1 MAQLEGTSAPH
12 GDCQIPLGYDGVVRI
27 RAVPRIVLSP
37 QKQLQPPLKDLDTW
51 EVVVGGGCENVVGL
65 LPCRLEWI
73 ITSDCLGERSRSHP
87 RETCLVPSGN
97 SFVVREKDGDGSKPL
112 RVSAFELGLIGKGR
126 MGFRIEPALTGN
138 APVEVPPG
146 DSRAIAYELE
156 ASLDFKV
163 ASAELTRDWMPD
175 WLELAVHGNR
185 IGTLMQLTPRFSPL
199 FSGQLA
205 TLDIFP
211 VGSEQDKE
219 AAVHLEWEI
228 GDTNAASRLLWKIG
242 FAAVRGAQGE
252 VLNDRLVTLGGN
264 GPPSAT
270 VAFKYQLSVARKPPP
285 AEAKGTGTK
294 KQATAA
300 LGEAI
305 RAEPRPALEVP
316 RPRLAAFEVLLQK
329 GKLRVQGGFEGFSD
343 SVVLDM
349 VLKPYI
355 QVGTGETAEIEE
367 LDNYFKSI
375 LQSFLH
381 EASFPHDYQGRELRA
396 LCSPLDVDARLSELD
411 SLAVTSAKNV
421 FQRELLDLK
430 SLPREYV
437 SALEEISG
445 LKIFA
450 VLKLAP
456 GVTCQTVPFGAIVDY
471 KESEPGASG
480 GHASFSN
487 GAFVSKVFASGVCT
501 SNTMDLSGIAAALKS
516 PLPVVPP
523 SLQEEFEIFVATVCG
538 EAIGQSEGA
547 WKGVAHTI
555 MNRVA
560 RKYETWKNCFTP
572 TEVIRQTG
580 FEAYNKKIFLA
591 AREYMKAPATASFND
606 RDKLQRLITLVTPIF
621 MRQGDDGAG
630 AVFFYSPKAQRQLA
644 EREAANGNRSRSI
657 VPGFVNQTGD
667 KELVRVTEQV
677 LGGAGKKDDFEF
689 YAFKHPEKFP
699 RLTEEEIARGLE
711 ARKTAPRT

>member
-1 MAQLEGTSAPH
+1 M
-12 GDCQIPLGYDGVVRI
+12 RI
-27 RAVPRIVLSP
+27 RAVPRIVLTP
-37 QKQLQPPLKDLDTW
+37 QKQTQPPLQELDTW

-73 ITSDCLGERSRSHP
+73 LTSDCLAERSRSHP
-87 RETCLVPSGN
+87 RETCIVPSGN
-97 SFVVREKDGDGSKPL
+97 GFVVREKDGDGSKPL

-126 MGFRIEPALTGN
+126 LGFRIEPALTGN
-138 APVEVPPG
+138 EPVEVPPG
-146 DSRAIAYELE
+146 DSRAIAFELE

-163 ASAELTRDWMPD
+163 ASAELRRDWMPD

-185 IGTLMQLTPRFSPL
+185 IGTLMQLAPRFSSL

-211 VGSEQDKE
+211 VGSEQDKD

-228 GDTNAASRLLWKIG
+228 GDTHAASRLLWKVG

-252 VLNDRLVTLGGN
+252 VLNDRLVTIGGN
-264 GPPSAT
+264 GSQPAT

-285 AEAKGTGTK
+285 VEAKGKGTK
-294 KQATAA
+294 KQANAA
-300 LGEAI
+300 SGEAI

-329 GKLRVQGGFEGFSD
+329 GKLRVQGRFEGFSD

-349 VLKPYI
+349 VLKPYVL
-355 QVGTGETAEIEE
+355 VGTGETAEIEE

-375 LQSFLH
+375 LQSVLLLH
-381 EASFPHDYQGRELRA
+381 EDSLAHDYQGRELRA
-396 LCSPLDVDARLSELD
+396 LCSPLDVEARLSPLD
-411 SLAVTSAKNV
+411 SMAVTSTKNV

-430 SLPREYV
+430 GLPREYV
-437 SALEEISG
+437 SALEQLSG

-456 GVTCQTVPFGAIVDY
+456 GVTVKAVPFGAIVDY
-471 KESEPGASG
+471 KESEPGLSG

-487 GAFVSKVFASGVCT
+487 GGFVSKVFASGVCT
-501 SNTMDLSGIAAALKS
+501 SNTMELSGIAAALKS

-547 WKGVAHTI
+547 WMGVAHTI

-560 RKYETWKNCFTP
+560 RKYEKWKDCFTS
-572 TEVIRQTG
+572 TDVIRLTG

-591 AREYMKAPATASFND
+591 AREYMKAPATASFTD

-657 VPGFVNQTGD
+657 VPAFVNQTGD

-677 LGGAGKKDDFEF
+677 LGSAGKKDDFEF
-689 YAFKHPEKFP
+689 FAFKHPEKFP
-699 RLTEEEIARGLE
+699 RLSEEEVARGLE
-711 ARKTAPRT
+711 TRRTAPRT